1 MLPFMVI
8 YHLSRELNILC
19 KCIGLLKIF
28 NSREFVIKDNIS
40 VKKGRDV
47 NFLKKYFTIADM

>member
-1 MLPFMVI
+1 MVI

-28 NSREFVIKDNIS
+28 NSREFVIKDKIS

-47 NFLKKYFTIADM
+47 NFLKKYFAIADM